1 MTRPLCV
8 PEPRWDRIALRS
20 AVLLAGLV
28 GWILPFV
35 ASASEIGLPA
45 RISLDSFIQSD
56 GNDLGDF
63 PALSA
68 DASNVAVV
76 HRPDFAAVVLD
87 VFAVIDSANIKRMR
101 LLETVESTINLRAS
115 AKRRLELRVSE
126 VNEYLEGRGYLTMQ
140 PLFFQPHPHKPLNEF
155 LNWGQRVTWESET
168 NTLTV
173 GQARPKA
180 VVMSAEDIDH
190 PFAASRY
197 ETEVVA
203 FTQRWPMQVRRPTE
217 SHPAGCSARPMPVS
231 GWINLDRP
239 PERPSVMVL
248 RIIFQ
253 PLEQDCHFPDEWLVA
268 PL

>member
-8 PEPRWDRIALRS
+8 QKARWDRIALRS

-45 RISLDSFIQSD
+45 GISLDSFIRSD
-56 GNDLGDF
+56 GNDLGEF

-68 DASNVAVV
+68 DASTVAVV
-76 HRPDFAAVVLD
+76 HRPDFGAVVLD
-87 VFAVIDSANIKRMR
+87 IYAVIDSADIKRIR
-101 LLETVESTINLRAS
+101 LLERGESTINLQAS

-126 VNEYLEGRGYLTMQ
+126 ANEYLEERGYLTMQ
-140 PLFFQPHPHKPLNEF
+140 PLFVQPRPDKPLNEF
-155 LNWGQRVTWESET
+155 LNWGRRVTWEPET

-173 GQARPKA
+173 GLARPKP
-180 VVMSAEDIDH
+180 VVMSAEGVDH
-190 PFAASRY
+190 PFAPSRF
-197 ETEVVA
+197 ETETVE
-203 FTQRWPMQVRRPTE
+203 FTQRWPTQVRRTTE
-217 SHPAGCSARPMPVS
+217 SHPAGCSARPMPVR

-253 PLEQDCHFPDEWLVA
+253 PLEQDCHLPDEWLVA